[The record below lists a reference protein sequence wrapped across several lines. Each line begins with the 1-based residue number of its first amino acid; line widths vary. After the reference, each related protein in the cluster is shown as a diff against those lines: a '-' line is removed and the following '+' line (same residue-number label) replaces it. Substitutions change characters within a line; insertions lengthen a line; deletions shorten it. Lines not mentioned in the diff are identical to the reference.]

1 MTDFENKIRKI
12 LKKEVD
18 KPEEY
23 ELAIKN
29 ALNKKNKYNNNNINF
44 FRITTT
50 AACFI
55 MCCSVVMAT
64 TYVVYE
70 KIWKEP
76 LKISV
81 EEAEKEINEQ
91 EKIVKEKIREE
102 EKKSFITENKAI
114 EIANQKLNILGYDE
128 QKFKEIKLIRDY
140 ESNIHYLLSTSNEVG
155 EGILIHLNPQT
166 GNLEYFCDNEIV
178 KNEINTDDITENEA
192 KEIAN
197 RIYKELKIL
206 DDTDTVEIVE
216 IKKENNAINGKL
228 INLWQ
233 VTYGEKYNN
242 IVIPDTMFTTCFSVV
257 NGEKYFYILKGKVD
271 NNFNG
276 NTIVISEE
284 EAKNIAIQKENELS
298 NIPILETNAELAIE
312 KMNVFIYY
320 LENNIN
326 DDNIY
331 KTDDISRLVWKV
343 EIKHDKDKKYT
354 SNDLETIKKYYNK
367 KYYIDA
373 TTGEIIGGE
382 QAELFQ

>member
-29 ALNKKNKYNNNNINF
+29 ALNKKNKYNNNINF

-298 NIPILETNAELAIE
+298 N
-312 KMNVFIYY
+312 NV
-320 LENNIN
+320 L
-326 DDNIY
+326 
-331 KTDDISRLVWKV
+331 
-343 EIKHDKDKKYT
+343 
-354 SNDLETIKKYYNK
+354 
-367 KYYIDA
+367 
-373 TTGEIIGGE
+373 
-382 QAELFQ
+382 

>member
-55 MCCSVVMAT
+55 MCCYVVMET

-178 KNEINTDDITENEA
+178 KNEINTDDITGNEA

-197 RIYKELKIL
+197 RIYKE
-206 DDTDTVEIVE
+206 
-216 IKKENNAINGKL
+216 
-228 INLWQ
+228 
-233 VTYGEKYNN
+233 
-242 IVIPDTMFTTCFSVV
+242 
-257 NGEKYFYILKGKVD
+257 
-271 NNFNG
+271 
-276 NTIVISEE
+276 
-284 EAKNIAIQKENELS
+284 
-298 NIPILETNAELAIE
+298 
-312 KMNVFIYY
+312 
-320 LENNIN
+320 
-326 DDNIY
+326 
-331 KTDDISRLVWKV
+331 
-343 EIKHDKDKKYT
+343 
-354 SNDLETIKKYYNK
+354 
-367 KYYIDA
+367 
-373 TTGEIIGGE
+373 
-382 QAELFQ
+382 